1 MQFINAYQFSTL
13 IYTLYITP
21 AAPDKS
27 LPPCPKA
34 RLKSPSPR
42 ALLLGVHVGHDG
54 PNFAQNVGP
63 AKSRHQHDDCAGGPF
78 EDVPGMVVQWR
89 DFQKIQQNGVLTCV
103 QCVTHGMEML
113 GLPSYD
119 AVAQITATMLWPDV
133 AVAHRR
139 HGVTAKIK
147 CRNVNPWPRADSA
160 MGTRK
165 IIAPDM
171 LHRGNPLCNKRGGA
185 VNMRHRIMYTH
196 TICM

>member
-1 MQFINAYQFSTL
+1 MNAL

-63 AKSRHQHDDCAGGPF
+63 AKSRYQHDDCAGGPF

-103 QCVTHGMEML
+103 QCVEYPRHGDA
-113 GLPSYD
+113 GPSQLWRCSPNYRHD
-119 AVAQITATMLWPDV
+119 AVARC
-133 AVAHRR
+133 RR
-139 HGVTAKIK
+139 SPPTSWCNCKNKMPQCKSLAASGQCHGDPKNH
-147 CRNVNPWPRADSA
+147 CPWH
-160 MGTRK
+160 
-165 IIAPDM
+165 AP
-171 LHRGNPLCNKRGGA
+171 
-185 VNMRHRIMYTH
+185 
-196 TICM
+196 